1 MEVVLVFL
9 FAVFVASMR
18 AGRRAVTPRGSTLL
32 LLSIVTAVALL
43 SHRLA

>member
-9 FAVFVASMR
+9 FAVFITSMR
-18 AGRRAVTPRGSTLL
+18 ADRKAITRGHTLL
-32 LLSIVTAVALL
+32 TLSVVVAVALL